1 MELWEFSLVDPDNRR
16 PVDYAVRRQLLSELD
31 RRAESGD
38 LISLC
43 ADLLENYQDGRIK
56 LWTTMQALRLRR
68 EHRELF
74 HSGSYTPLYATGS
87 GRDHLVTFAR
97 ENHSQVAIVAAPRL
111 SYTLARGKLQP
122 PIGELWDSTE
132 LPVPSR
138 TAEFL
143 ENVFTGEKIKVTPAR
158 TLLCRELFAHFPVA
172 LLISG

>member
-16 PVDYAVRRQLLSELD
+16 HVDYSLRQKLLTELD

-43 ADLLENYQDGRIK
+43 AELLGRYQDGRIK

-87 GRDHLVTFAR
+87 KRDHLVAFAR
-97 ENHSQVAIVAAPRL
+97 ENNSQVAIVAVPRL
-111 SYTLARGKLQP
+111 SYTLAGGRLQA

-138 TAEFL
+138 TAEFV

-158 TLLCRELFAHFPVA
+158 TVLCREVFAHFPVA
-172 LLISG
+172 LLVSG